1 MSVGLTVVN
10 QVSMMF
16 LLMLMGYILIKRNII
31 NETGTEQ
38 LSAVLLKVVT
48 PAVIIISFNIPFS
61 WLTLQDIFM
70 SFGLAMGSILIG
82 VVVARIIY
90 RDTHRIEQ
98 FAVIFSNV
106 GFFGIPLV
114 TGLLGLEYVLYLSS
128 YILAFNLLVWTLGMY
143 LVTGKRSAMRLDA
156 FLKTPAFISL
166 ILGLLIF
173 LSPLKLSGFVAQ
185 SFSSLG
191 AINTPLAMLIVG
203 TYLAK
208 SPINTIFTSTKAY
221 GVVILRLI
229 LVPLI
234 TLASLTLL
242 SSIRIELR
250 LVILI
255 AASAPSAAMLA
266 IFSQLYGDD
275 YAYGA
280 RLISLTTLL
289 SMISIPS
296 IITLAYL
303 LWT

>member
-1 MSVGLTVVN
+1 MNVGVTVVN

-16 LLMLMGYILIKRNII
+16 FLMMVGYVLYQRKIL

-61 WLTLQDIFM
+61 WLTLQDIFL
-70 SFGLAMGSILIG
+70 SFVLAMVSILLG
-82 VVVARIIY
+82 VVVARLLY
-90 RDTHRIEQ
+90 RDKHRIEQ

-114 TGLLGLEYVLYLSS
+114 TGLLGIEYVLYLSS

-143 LVTGKRSAMRLDA
+143 LVTGKRSAMRFDA

-166 ILGLLIF
+166 IFGLLIF
-173 LSPLKLSGFVAQ
+173 LSPIKLSGFIAQ
-185 SFSSLG
+185 SISSLG
-191 AINTPLAMLIVG
+191 AINTPLAMVIVG

-208 SPINTIFTSTKAY
+208 SSLKLIFTSLKAY
-221 GVVILRLI
+221 GVVALRLI
-229 LVPLI
+229 LIPLI
-234 TLASLTLL
+234 TLGLL
-242 SSIRIELR
+242 SLLTFIRMELR

-255 AASAPSAAMLA
+255 AASTPSAAMLA

-275 YAYGA
+275 FAYGA

-289 SMISIPS
+289 SMITIPL
-296 IITLAYL
+296 IITAAYL
-303 LWT
+303 LWI